1 MTRKIA
7 TLRARLQVVAAGLLL
22 AGMGCA
28 GYLYLTA
35 EEASESTLVSEFEN
49 SKVYRHELEAY
60 GGKVNVLASDLMRW
74 FDGLW
79 QGKSLACT
87 VACSTILLSAAFF
100 LVARHVAADD
110 EPGDHGGQK
119 PGGAE

>member
-1 MTRKIA
+1 MKRRISL
-7 TLRARLQVVAAGLLL
+7 LRARLHLVAAGILLVGL
-22 AGMGCA
+22 GSA
-28 GYLYLTA
+28 GYLYFTA
-35 EEASESTLVSEFEN
+35 DEASESVLLSEFEN